1 MIGADISH
9 YNIKKKI
16 GEGGMGVVYL
26 AEDKHLHRKCALK
39 LLSPKSGFNEEVK
52 RRFERE
58 AQSIAAINH
67 ANIITIYELGD
78 YNGMPYIV
86 MEYIDGYSLR
96 DLLKEKSKIPLN
108 DAVSIMR
115 QICQGLSKAHF
126 AGIIH
131 RDLKPENILLDKE
144 NKVKILDFG
153 LAKLKG
159 SSTITTENVR
169 LGTVFY
175 MSPEQIHGQELEPR
189 SDIFSIG
196 VIMYEMLTGEV
207 PFKGEYDVAV
217 IYSILNERHKELK
230 DPAIGNPEILQKILN
245 TALAKNASERYQSAE
260 NFLEALIAYED
271 VLHKKNESRKS
282 IVIKD
287 VTHSIADLLEH
298 REKIDEIIEKE
309 YKKDIVIMFCDI
321 AGSTKYFEQFGDIE
335 GRAMVKRFTNFAF
348 PVIEKHNGKV
358 IKTMGDGILASF
370 YDPETACQS
379 AILLQNELLAKNAK
393 LPEEYRTQIRIAMHY
408 GKAVIDQGDVYGD
421 VVNVAARVEKYTDA
435 TQIKLSESLYQKIS
449 ANKIFELM
457 PAGIVTFKGKS
468 EPMKLYRLRW
478 HENEIFEAVIE
489 PETGGLSS
497 QEIVIKKNYSTPLP
511 QIIHSS
517 DKSGKNPYMNRVM
530 IKDSEDFFGR
540 KNEISKIYARI
551 GAGRPQSVSIVG
563 ERRIG
568 KSSLLNF
575 IYNPVNRRQYLAEP
589 DQFVFVFVDFQ
600 EKRGI
605 DVPEFF
611 ATIYGCLIKEFN
623 EQLEINLRPDY
634 NGFIKIV
641 EYLQQL
647 DLKLVMVFD
656 EFELVTKNQN
666 FDAEFYS
673 FARSLANNYNVA
685 YLVSSGR
692 NLQTMCHSKEISDS
706 PFFNIFSNLT
716 LSVFS
721 HEEAVDLI
729 TIPSKRAGYLLENQ
743 VDFVLEIAGYYPFF
757 IQMACASVFEFV
769 KEHGRLTKQHVA
781 AIKED
786 FMDEA
791 KIHFQ
796 QIWDISD
803 DDHKN
808 LFLKLAAGQKIE
820 SQDEYLIPGLEKAGY
835 IKTTQKQPK
844 VFSSM
849 FGRFI
854 LERFGN
860 SSSESGKRKK
870 FFGLF

>member
-9 YNIKKKI
+9 YTVKKKI

-26 AEDKHLHRKCALK
+26 AEDKHLHRMCALK
-39 LLSPKSGFNEEVK
+39 LLSPKSGFNEDVK

-67 ANIITIYELGD
+67 SNIITIYELGD

-86 MEYIDGYSLR
+86 MEYIDGFSLR
-96 DLLKEKSKIPLN
+96 DLLKEKGRIPLN
-108 DAVSIMR
+108 DTISIMR

-144 NKVKILDFG
+144 NNVKILDFG

-175 MSPEQIHGQELEPR
+175 MSPEQIQGQELEAQ

-196 VIMYEMLTGEV
+196 VIMYEMLTGDV

-217 IYSILNERHKELK
+217 IYSILNERPKEIK
-230 DPAIGNPEILQKILN
+230 DPAIGNLETLQTILN

-260 NFLEALIAYED
+260 VFLESLIAYDD
-271 VLHKKNESRKS
+271 VLQKKNESRKS
-282 IVIKD
+282 IVIRD

-348 PVIEKHNGKV
+348 PVIEKHLGKV

-370 YDPETACQS
+370 YDPVAACQA
-379 AILLQNELLAKNAK
+379 AIQMQNELLHKNTR
-393 LPEEYRTQIRIAMHY
+393 LPDEYRTQIRIAMHY

-421 VVNVAARVEKYTDA
+421 VVNVAARVEKHTDA
-435 TQIKLSESLYQKIS
+435 TQIKLSDSLYQKIA
-449 ANKIFELM
+449 ANKDFELM
-457 PAGIVTFKGKS
+457 PAGKVTFKGKS
-468 EPMKLYRLRW
+468 DPMPLYRLRW
-478 HENEIFEAVIE
+478 HENENFEAIPE
-489 PETGGLSS
+489 PEVSETPAE
-497 QEIVIKKNYSTPLP
+497 EIVIKKNYSTPLP
-511 QIIHSS
+511 QIIRTA

-530 IKDSEDFFGR
+530 IKDSDDFFGR

-551 GAGRPQSVSIVG
+551 GASRPQSVSIVG

-575 IYNPVNRRQYLAEP
+575 IYNPANRRRYLSDP

-623 EQLEINLRPDY
+623 EQLELNLVPGY
-634 NGFIKIV
+634 EGFTKIV
-641 EYLQQL
+641 EYMQNLN
-647 DLKLVMVFD
+647 LKLVMVFD

-666 FDAEFYS
+666 FDTEFYS
-673 FARSLANNYNVA
+673 FARSMANNYNVA

-716 LSVFS
+716 LSTFT
-721 HEEAVDLI
+721 HEEAEELI

-743 VDFVLEIAGYYPFF
+743 IDFILDIAGYYPFF

-769 KEHGRLTKQHVA
+769 KANGRLSKQNLK

-786 FMDEA
+786 FLDEA
-791 KIHFQ
+791 RIHFQ

-803 DDHKN
+803 EDQKN
-808 LFLKLAAGQKIE
+808 LFLKLAAQEKIE

-835 IKTTQKQPK
+835 IKRIENQPV

-849 FGRFI
+849 FGQFI
-854 LERFGN
+854 LERYNGIGN
-860 SSSESGKRKK
+860 ESAKRKK